1 VYDLAVRSLN
11 QVALCKIFKVLAM
24 NAAQPE
30 FLDLSPEFHSEFLDD
45 SQLRKFGRDPRN
57 DLSTEFLDA
66 ALAKGDEC
74 YGVLRGAELVSY
86 SWYSTQ
92 PTIASDGLT
101 IHFNSDFIYRYK
113 GFTHPAYRGRR
124 LHAREI
130 SRAVRDF
137 QIRGFRGTVAY
148 VESNNFASL
157 RSCYRVGYRHVG
169 NALVLGIQNRT
180 WAWTGR
186 ACRDFGCSFRPTE
199 NFVKPS
205 LVAGT

>member
-45 SQLRKFGRDPRN
+45 SQLREFGRDPRN

-180 WAWTGR
+180 WAWTDR